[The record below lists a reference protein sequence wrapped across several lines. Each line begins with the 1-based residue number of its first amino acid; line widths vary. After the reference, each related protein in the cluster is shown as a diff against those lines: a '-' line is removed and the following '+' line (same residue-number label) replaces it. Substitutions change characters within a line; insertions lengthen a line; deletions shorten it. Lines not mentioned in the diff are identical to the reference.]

1 MIAVILFAPNQG
13 ARFFWCF
20 SGFSVRSRQVSGGTA
35 QSPQRAV
42 KAAGLAHIH
51 HKLLLFIQ
59 LKVIR

>member
-13 ARFFWCF
+13 ARFFCVF
-20 SGFSVRSRQVSGGTA
+20 PASPSDRGKSLAAPRSHRKGGESGR
-35 QSPQRAV
+35 
-42 KAAGLAHIH
+42 LAHIH